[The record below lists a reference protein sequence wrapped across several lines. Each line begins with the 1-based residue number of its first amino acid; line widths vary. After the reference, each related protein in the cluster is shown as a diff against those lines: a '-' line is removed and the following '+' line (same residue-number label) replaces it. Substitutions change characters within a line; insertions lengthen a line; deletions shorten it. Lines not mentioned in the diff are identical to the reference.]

1 MSERD
6 KAIEEAREFCYRC
19 PNPPENW
26 DLRGTSE
33 SMADFALD
41 YHAKQ
46 NADAEKWIPVSERYP
61 EEPQKCLITYT
72 RSGDGRHL
80 TRPSYWDGQRFE
92 RLRTPEYYGG
102 VTAWM
107 PLPKPYLEQAE
118 GGEAESLMRALKER
132 SMLDPDAP
140 NTIVFTSDAASE
152 Y

>member
-46 NADAEKWIPVSERYP
+46 NAEAEKKLAKLEAWVNGLRAAVFHEGRANADYVLTVSDDRAWIT
-61 EEPQKCLITYT
+61 Q
-72 RSGDGRHL
+72 GDAVLARE
-80 TRPSYWDGQRFE
+80 TS
-92 RLRTPEYYGG
+92 
-102 VTAWM
+102 
-107 PLPKPYLEQAE
+107 PLAAIYAYLEQVE
-118 GGEAESLMRALKER
+118 GGEEKG
-132 SMLDPDAP
+132 
-140 NTIVFTSDAASE
+140 
-152 Y
+152 

>member
-102 VTAWM
+102 GTAWM

-118 GGEAESLMRALKER
+118 GGEE
-132 SMLDPDAP
+132 
-140 NTIVFTSDAASE
+140 
-152 Y
+152 